1 MLIMEKS
8 KAITLEKPTIL
19 VDKKVGFNSDKE
31 KMVKKIED
39 LWGNGI
45 ENRKNSKYET
55 KKLFVK
61 LETSGKERR
70 KISLK
75 LESNSSIV
83 HSSNYNLLSEL
94 LREFFKVEKN

>member
-1 MLIMEKS
+1 MEKS